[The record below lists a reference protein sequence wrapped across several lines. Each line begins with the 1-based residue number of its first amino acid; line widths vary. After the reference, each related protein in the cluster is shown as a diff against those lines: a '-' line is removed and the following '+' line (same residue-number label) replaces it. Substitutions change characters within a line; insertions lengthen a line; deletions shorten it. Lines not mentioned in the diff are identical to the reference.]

1 MSLVMVGE
9 LADVGAVPA
18 VARSFAF
25 YRVCVQGSH
34 ILTVDQ
40 LVNDYMLELEQLGT
54 REYQDHSKQDKRS
67 FTWLSIA
74 KEKRSMLFRILSGCV
89 DLGMTTAPC

>member
-1 MSLVMVGE
+1 MVDE

-40 LVNDYMLELEQLGT
+40 SVNECMLEVEQRDT
-54 REYQDHSKQDKRS
+54 CKYQGR
-67 FTWLSIA
+67 
-74 KEKRSMLFRILSGCV
+74 
-89 DLGMTTAPC
+89 